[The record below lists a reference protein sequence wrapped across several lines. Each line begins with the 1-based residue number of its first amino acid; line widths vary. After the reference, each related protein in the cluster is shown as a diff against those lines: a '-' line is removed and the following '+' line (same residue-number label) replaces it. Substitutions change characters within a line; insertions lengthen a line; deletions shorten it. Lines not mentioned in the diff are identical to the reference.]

1 MEKIPTLHWAVA
13 AVVHRLRRR
22 AGLSQGQ
29 LAGLA
34 GLSEDY
40 ISGMERGIQ
49 CGSLTAIVHIASA
62 LRMEAAELV
71 RLIEAEMGA
80 GPHPPGHGAGKPP
93 KREKK

>member
-1 MEKIPTLHWAVA
+1 MVRAAENTHIAGGPWPAVI
-13 AVVHRLRRR
+13 HRLRRK

-49 CGSLTAIVHIASA
+49 CGSLTAMLHIA
-62 LRMEAAELV
+62 AA
-71 RLIEAEMGA
+71 A
-80 GPHPPGHGAGKPP
+80 
-93 KREKK
+93 